1 MKILSRHAHGF
12 IDYAMGLIL
21 ILAPIMFGF
30 EGAARTVP
38 LVLGVATLI
47 YSLCTNYELGLLKLV
62 PFRAHLTLDAMSGV
76 LLALSPWLFGFS
88 DRVWMP
94 HLILGL
100 AEIGTVLM
108 TRTAASAEHH
118 SPVRHS

>member
-1 MKILSRHAHGF
+1 
-12 IDYAMGLIL
+12 MGLIL

>member
-1 MKILSRHAHGF
+1 MNILSRRAHGF
-12 IDYAMGLIL
+12 VDYAMGLVL
-21 ILAPIMFGF
+21 ILAPILFGF

-38 LVLGVATLI
+38 MVLGFAALI
-47 YSLCTNYELGLLKLV
+47 YSLCTNYELGAFKLL

-88 DRVWMP
+88 EQVWMP

-100 AEIGTVLM
+100 AEIGAVVV
-108 TRTAASAEHH
+108 TRTSASAEH
-118 SPVRHS
+118 PTTVRHS